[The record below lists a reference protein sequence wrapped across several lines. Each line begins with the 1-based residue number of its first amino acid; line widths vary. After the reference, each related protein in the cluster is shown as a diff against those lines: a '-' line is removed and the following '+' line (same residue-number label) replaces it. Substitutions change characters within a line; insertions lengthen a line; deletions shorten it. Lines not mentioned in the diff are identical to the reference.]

1 MNARAILMSFLF
13 LTLSLAAYADGT
25 LLLRQPTVSDTHIV
39 FVYAN
44 DLWAVDRSGGDAWR
58 LTSNEGAE
66 TLPHFSPDGKWIAF
80 TAQYD
85 GNTDVYV
92 MPVNGGQPRRLTWH
106 PGADQVTGWTPDSEY
121 VIFVSGRESVPTRE
135 SRFYKVHIGGGFPR
149 DLPVPRAAAGDMSPD
164 GRYMAYQEV
173 GFWDPEWRNYRAGQA
188 KPIWIMDLEDHSLT
202 TTLQTDG
209 ERHMNP
215 IWHGGRV
222 FFISE
227 RDYAANIWSFD
238 PGTREMKQETFHADF
253 DVKNLASGGDI
264 IVYEQGGALNT
275 LDPLTSEV
283 SRLEIFVRGDFHWS
297 RDRWEDVRPAALQN
311 ASLSPTGQRAL
322 FEYRG
327 DLFTVPR
334 EHGPWR
340 NITRSPGAADRFP
353 VWSPD
358 GSRIAWFSDHSGEY
372 QLMVGDQEGMTDARS
387 YSLPE
392 PSFYFRPAWSP
403 DGKYIAY
410 TDTHL
415 NLWVIRL
422 ETGVVSL
429 VDTDRYVRPERTM
442 NPVWSPDGRWIA
454 YARTLDNLF
463 KAIVV
468 YDVETGR
475 HIRVTDGMADAITPV
490 WDAAGKHLYF
500 LASTDYGLNTG
511 WLDMSSYERP
521 ITRALYVAVL
531 ASDGVSPFLPR
542 SDEESP
548 ASVPEETAGPLR
560 GRRGAAS
567 VETAESNGVSVRIDE
582 EGLMR
587 RIVAVDIPLRDYT
600 GLVAGPENF
609 VFYLES
615 VPNQQG
621 LTLHRYNFRERK
633 TERFLSPVQ
642 EAVVSHDRKSLLYRS
657 GQTWGIV
664 DAAGNTRSPG
674 DGRLEAIGNLRMR
687 IEPKAEWRQIF
698 REGWRLQRD
707 FLYVDNVHG
716 APWDDIYEWY
726 LPWVDHVRHRSD
738 LNYVVEIMGGEVAI
752 GHSYVRGGDMPDVE
766 QIPVGLLGADFTIEN
781 GHYRIARIYDGES
794 WNPGLSAPLAQPGMR
809 VNVGDYLLEVNG
821 QKLDGG
827 QNLYRLFEATA
838 GNQTVIRVNDR
849 PATEGSRLVTV
860 VPVANENQLRM
871 MDWVEGNRRK
881 VDVLSEGRL
890 AYVYLPNTGGGG
902 YTFFNRYYFAQQ
914 DKKGVV
920 IDERNNGGGSAAD
933 YMVDIM
939 GRQLHGYF
947 NSKAAD
953 RKPFTTPMAG
963 IWGPKVMIINE
974 RAGSGGDLLPYMFRN
989 MDLGPLIGTR
999 TWGGLVGIWDTPAF
1013 VDGGRMQA
1021 PRGGFFDVHGEWAVE
1036 AEGVAPDIYV
1046 EQLPAEVIQGRDP
1059 QLERA
1064 VEEAL
1069 KLLETEGVEL
1079 QAEPNPP
1086 IRYSR
1091 PAPR

>member
-1 MNARAILMSFLF
+1 M
-13 LTLSLAAYADGT
+13 
-25 LLLRQPTVSDTHIV
+25 LRQPGVSDSHIV

-44 DLWAVDRSGGDAWR
+44 DLWAVERAGGDAWR

-66 TLPHFSPDGKWIAF
+66 TLPHFSPDGEWIAF

-92 MPVNGGQPRRLTWH
+92 MPASGGQPRRLTWH
-106 PGADQVTGWTPDSEY
+106 PGADQVAGWTPDGEH

-135 SRFYKVHIGGGFPR
+135 SRFYTVHVDGGFPEA
-149 DLPVPRAAAGDMSPD
+149 LPVPRAVAGDMSPD
-164 GRYMAYQEV
+164 GRHMAYQEV

-188 KPIWIMDLEDHSLT
+188 KPIWIMDLESHELT

-215 IWHGGRV
+215 IWHGGKV

-238 PGTREMKQETFHADF
+238 PGTREMKQETFHSDF
-253 DVKNLASGGDI
+253 DVKNLSSGVDI
-264 IVYEQGGALNT
+264 IVYEQGGALHV
-275 LDPLTSEV
+275 LDPATGQTE
-283 SRLEIFVRGDFHWS
+283 RLVIHVRGDFHWS
-297 RDRWEDVRPAALQN
+297 RDRWEDVRPTALQH

-327 DLFTVPR
+327 DVFTVPK

-358 GSRIAWFSDHSGEY
+358 GSRIAWFSDSDGEY
-372 QLMVGDQEGMTDARS
+372 KLMVGDQEGMTEPRS
-387 YSLPE
+387 YVLPD
-392 PSFYFRPAWSP
+392 PTFFFRPAWSP
-403 DGKYIAY
+403 DGKFIAY

-415 NLWVIRL
+415 NLWMITL
-422 ETGVVSL
+422 ETGAVRL
-429 VDTDRYVRPERTM
+429 IDTDRYVRPERTM
-442 NPVWSPDGRWIA
+442 NPVWSPDSKWIA
-454 YARTLDNLF
+454 YAHTLDNLF

-468 YDVETGR
+468 YNVETGR
-475 HIRVTDGMADAITPV
+475 RVQVTDGMADAITPV
-490 WDAAGKHLYF
+490 WCASGKYLYF

-511 WLDMSSYERP
+511 WLDMSSYDRP
-521 ITRALYVAVL
+521 VTRALYVAVL
-531 ASDGVSPFLPR
+531 AGDGVSPFLPR
-542 SDEESP
+542 SNDE
-548 ASVPEETAGPLR
+548 TN
-560 GRRGAAS
+560 AAAT
-567 VETAESNGVSVRIDE
+567 ETAEAPGVVVRIDE
-582 EGLMR
+582 EGLMK
-587 RIVAVDIPLRDYT
+587 RIVAADVPLRNYA
-600 GLVAGPENF
+600 GLVEGPEHF

-615 VPNQQG
+615 IPNQPG
-621 LTLHRYNFRERK
+621 LTLHRYNFRDRK
-633 TERFLSPVQ
+633 SERFLSPVQ

-664 DAAGNTRSPG
+664 DAGGATRNPG
-674 DGRLEAIGNLRMR
+674 DGRLEAAGSLRMR

-716 APWDDIYEWY
+716 APWDDIYTWY
-726 LPWVDHVRHRSD
+726 RPWLDHVRHRSD

-752 GHSYVRGGDMPDVE
+752 GHSYVRGGDMPDVQ
-766 QIPVGLLGADFTIEN
+766 QIPVGLLGADYVIEN
-781 GHYRIARIYDGES
+781 GHYRIVRIYDGES
-794 WNPGLSAPLAQPGMR
+794 WNPGLQAPLAQPGMQ
-809 VNVGDYLLEVNG
+809 VHAGDYILEVNG
-821 QKLDGG
+821 QQLMAED
-827 QNLYRLFEATA
+827 NIFRLFEATA
-838 GNQTVIRVNDR
+838 GRQTVIRVNDQ
-849 PATEGSRLVTV
+849 PSTNGSRLVTV
-860 VPVANENQLRM
+860 VPVANENQLRT
-871 MDWVEGNRRK
+871 MDWVEGNRRR
-881 VDVLSEGRL
+881 VDELSGGRL

-920 IDERNNGGGSAAD
+920 IDQRNNGGGSAAD
-933 YMVDIM
+933 YMIDVM
-939 GRQLHGYF
+939 ARQLHGYF

-989 MDLGPLIGTR
+989 MDLGPMIGTR

-1036 AEGVAPDIYV
+1036 AEGVAPDIYM
-1046 EQLPAEVIQGRDP
+1046 EQWPSEVIRGMDP

-1086 IRYSR
+1086 VRYRR
-1091 PAPR
+1091 PDPR